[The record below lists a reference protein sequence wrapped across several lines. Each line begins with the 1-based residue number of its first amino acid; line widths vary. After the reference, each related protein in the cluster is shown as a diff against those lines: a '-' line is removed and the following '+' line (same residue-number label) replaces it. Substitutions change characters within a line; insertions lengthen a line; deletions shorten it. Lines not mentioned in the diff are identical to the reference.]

1 MDIKYIRE
9 NKKEIEENI
18 KNRHLNINLDEFLE
32 IDEKRRELQLELD
45 TLRSE
50 KKKIKDKEQGT
61 ELKKKEKQL
70 KNKEIDVIDKFD
82 ELMNQIPNLTH
93 KDSPVGKT
101 DKDNKELEKV
111 GDIPK
116 FDFKPKDHISLGK
129 ELDLIDFEK
138 ASLVSGA
145 KFYFLKNQAVL
156 LEQAL
161 INYVLNLLTDRGYT
175 PIQTPDLATQ
185 NMIQKSGFN
194 PRDDS
199 DQIYNIK
206 NTDLSLIATSEIT
219 IGGYHAND
227 VLEEK
232 QLPLKYIGISHCFRK
247 EAGTYGQE
255 SKGLYRVH
263 QFTKAEMYIICT
275 PDKSEE
281 MHQELLEI
289 EKEIFKSLEI
299 PYRVVDVCTGDL
311 GAPAYRKYD
320 LEAWMP
326 MRNDYGEITSTSN
339 CTDYQ
344 ARRLNVRYVDNGKKQ
359 YVHTLNGTAVA
370 ISRALIAILE
380 NHQQADGSINIPK
393 VLTPFMNGVTKI
405 SK

>member
-299 PYRVVDVCTGDL
+299 PYRVVYVCTGDL